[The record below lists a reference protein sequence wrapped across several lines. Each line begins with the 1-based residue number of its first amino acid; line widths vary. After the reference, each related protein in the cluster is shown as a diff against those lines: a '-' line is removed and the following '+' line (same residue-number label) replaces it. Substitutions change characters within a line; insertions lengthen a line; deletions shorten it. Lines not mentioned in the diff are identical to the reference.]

1 MGDQKKE
8 LMKTFEEKFTTGLN
22 QLNLEIENRALARE
36 AKRRE
41 CQKWIHDSSVE
52 GRLSQGFKD
61 EAPELTTKL
70 VSKGITLQ
78 KKLKSKVTSITK
90 NCLHALASWSWK

>member
-1 MGDQKKE
+1 MGDQKKK
-8 LMKTFEEKFTTGLN
+8 LMKTFEEKFTTGQN
-22 QLNLEIENRALARE
+22 QLGLEIENRALARE

-61 EAPELTTKL
+61 EAAQLTMKL
-70 VSKGITLQ
+70 VSKWINEEQGHLHHQ
-78 KKLKSKVTSITK
+78 KLSACLSQLELKIRTMF
-90 NCLHALASWSWK
+90 